1 MKKNNVLII
10 VAHSDDETIGMGGT
24 IKKHV
29 NKKDNVYAIS
39 MTDGVSARENSSKK
53 QINARLEA
61 SKKVSS
67 LLGFKWEK
75 SLNYL
80 DNSLDTYPMLEI
92 VKTIEKIKLKINP
105 NIVYTH
111 SFADLNIDHK
121 IVSNAVLTAFRP
133 IPYETCEEIRLFE
146 VSSSTDYGHK
156 NITGKF
162 EPNLFV
168 NIEDT
173 WIDKLNALK
182 FYKEEI
188 KEYPHSRSYKGIEN
202 LAKVRGNQVGLDM
215 AEAFEVIRKID
226 L

>member
-1 MKKNNVLII
+1 MQFLLLLDQHLLKNV
-10 VAHSDDETIGMGGT
+10 
-24 IKKHV
+24 
-29 NKKDNVYAIS
+29 
-39 MTDGVSARENSSKK
+39 KK
-53 QINARLEA
+53 QRFLH
-61 SKKVSS
+61 
-67 LLGFKWEK
+67 LQ
-75 SLNYL
+75 
-80 DNSLDTYPMLEI
+80 
-92 VKTIEKIKLKINP
+92 
-105 NIVYTH
+105 
-111 SFADLNIDHK
+111 
-121 IVSNAVLTAFRP
+121 
-133 IPYETCEEIRLFE
+133 
-146 VSSSTDYGHK
+146 YGYK

-202 LAKVRGNQVGLDM
+202 LAKVRGNQVGLDR